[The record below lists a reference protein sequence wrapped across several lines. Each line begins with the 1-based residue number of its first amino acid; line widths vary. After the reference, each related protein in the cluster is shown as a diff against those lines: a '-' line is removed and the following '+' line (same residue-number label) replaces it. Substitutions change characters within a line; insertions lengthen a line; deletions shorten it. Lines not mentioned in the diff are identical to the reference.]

1 MRSVADELR
10 RRARESTEKIPVAAR
25 VELALRLGDDDL
37 ELFCR
42 AQGLD
47 RQEALR
53 QLRIQRQK
61 GRRPSVANRP

>member
-10 RRARESTEKIPVAAR
+10 QRTREATEGLSPAER
-25 VELALRLGDDDL
+25 VDLALRLGDEDL

-42 AQGLD
+42 AQNVD
-47 RQEALR
+47 RVEALR
-53 QLRIQRQK
+53 RLRTQRQK